1 MNRFPRSTPLF
12 LFALAV
18 GALAGGPVRACAQR
32 DVRTQIDTT
41 LAFSKGGWVDLSLVS
56 GEIVVTGWTRPE
68 ARVIARLDRDGGYL
82 DASLTSG
89 GIRIETRSR
98 SRRLGEGRYELM
110 VPIGTR
116 VQATAVSGDI
126 RITGTMGEVQAGT
139 TSGKIEVLDAADRIE
154 IGTVSGD
161 VHAERLKGRA
171 RIHAT
176 NGDLEVNDVTGDL
189 TAETVN
195 GEITLRSVKSSR
207 VHAGTV
213 SGEVTY
219 VGTIDPAGT
228 YEFNS
233 HSGDVRLEIPS
244 NAAATLD
251 LQTFSGS
258 ITSRFPIALQPGETA
273 RHGRRQEFTIGG
285 GGARIT
291 IETFSGDI
299 TLERGARSGRE
310 D

>member
-1 MNRFPRSTPLF
+1 MTRFPRTTCV
-12 LFALAV
+12 LFA
-18 GALAGGPVRACAQR
+18 ALALGAASGGPATACAQR
-32 DVRTQIDTT
+32 DVRSRIDTT
-41 LAFSKGGWVDLSLVS
+41 FAFNKGAWVDLSLIS
-56 GEIVVTGWTRPE
+56 GEIIVTGWTRPE
-68 ARVIARLDRDGGYL
+68 ARVIARLERDGYL

-89 GIRIETRSR
+89 RIRIETRSR

-116 VQATAVSGDI
+116 VQASAVSGDI
-126 RITGTMGEVQAGT
+126 RITGTGGEVQAST
-139 TSGKIEVLDAADRIE
+139 TSGKVEVLDASERIE

-161 VHAERLKGRA
+161 VHAERLNGRA
-171 RIHAT
+171 HLHAT
-176 NGDLEVNDVTGDL
+176 NGDIEANDITGEL

-195 GEITLRSVKSSR
+195 GEIKLRSVKSSR

-219 VGTIDPAGT
+219 EGTIDPAGT

-233 HSGDVRLEIPS
+233 HSGDVRLDIPS
-244 NAAATLD
+244 ATSATLD

-258 ITSRFPIALQPGETA
+258 ITSRFPIALQPGESSQ
-273 RHGRRQEFTIGG
+273 RGRRQQFTIGG

-310 D
+310 N